1 MSKQF
6 HGIIAYPITPIKDDD
21 TLDLRALGASIEKLV
36 GYGVHAVAPLGSTG
50 ESAYLSEAEWEQVAE
65 TSVKTV
71 AQRVPTIVG
80 ISDLT
85 TAKAVRRA
93 KFAEQVG
100 ADAVMV
106 LPISYWKLN
115 EAEIFKHFAAIAES
129 ISLPIMLYNN
139 PATSGIDMQPALIA
153 KIVREID
160 NVTMVKEST
169 GDIQR
174 MHKLHA
180 LSDGAIA
187 FYNGSNTLA
196 FEALAVGAKG
206 WCTAAPNLIPE
217 LNLGFF
223 DAMAKGDLA
232 RGRALFFQQ
241 LPLLEFIMAGGLPTT
256 IKAGLKLMGLDAG
269 RPRKPLEPLSQEGI
283 AKLQAMLTRLA
294 SRTELQTAAE

>member
-1 MSKQF
+1 MSKPFQ
-6 HGIIAYPITPIKDDD
+6 GIIAYPITPIKEDD
-21 TLDLRALGASIEKLV
+21 TIDVRALSASIEKLV
-36 GYGVHAVAPLGSTG
+36 QSGVHGIAPLGSTG
-50 ESAYLSEAEWEQVAE
+50 ESAYLAESEWEQVAE
-65 TSVKTV
+65 ASVKTV
-71 AQRVPTIVG
+71 GQRVPTIVG

-93 KFAEQVG
+93 KFAEVIG

-115 EAEIFKHFAAIAES
+115 EAELFKHFAAIAKS

-174 MHKLHA
+174 MHKLHM
-180 LSDGAIA
+180 LSDGAIS

-196 FEALAVGAKG
+196 FEALAAGAKG
-206 WCTAAPNLIPE
+206 WCTAAPNLIPD
-217 LNLGFF
+217 LNLAFY
-223 DAMAKGDLA
+223 DAMAKGDLV
-232 RGRALFFQQ
+232 RGRAMFFQQ

-256 IKAGLKLMGLDAG
+256 VKAGLKLMGLDAG
-269 RPRKPLEPLSQEGI
+269 RPRQPLEPLSAEGI
-283 AKLQAMLTRLA
+283 AQ
-294 SRTELQTAAE
+294 LQTLLDRLVPHAMVRIAAE